1 MLKHEDVIADSFQ
14 DTDRKL
20 YAWGDEVRT
29 RADELGL
36 PRMSGLAGMVRL
48 QESKEAQTAA
58 RRGKRRKVVTRFGIR
73 MRACLACR
81 FEYRATLLQCP
92 KCATPIGAKAVEAEL
107 RRELALRVHGTQP
120 HVVKPATMRELSGST
135 AAIEVIVLGAPSG
148 DTRDRPS
155 VQTILLRRYL
165 WQRKPSNEAE
175 TYMVRKE
182 TYKEWVARAVEYVAE
197 KLAQRRGVAL

>member
-1 MLKHEDVIADSFQ
+1 
-14 DTDRKL
+14 
-20 YAWGDEVRT
+20 
-29 RADELGL
+29 
-36 PRMSGLAGMVRL
+36 
-48 QESKEAQTAA
+48 
-58 RRGKRRKVVTRFGIR
+58 
-73 MRACLACR
+73 
-81 FEYRATLLQCP
+81 
-92 KCATPIGAKAVEAEL
+92 
-107 RRELALRVHGTQP
+107 
-120 HVVKPATMRELSGST
+120 MRELSGST